1 MFPLPPKKTK
11 TAHQYPIFQISTKST
26 DTFAGNEN
34 SQAMTRTLIAIA
46 LCAASAAASGQ
57 SAKTLQDYVDTAKR
71 SSPLLNDLRNQAA
84 VQQAERMRL
93 KDMHMHSRLELNGEF
108 LFVPVIS
115 KEGGQTSFEWDA
127 QDGSDY
133 YGYDLGESSTHLHT
147 GFTWTKPLLGRWSF
161 RAESALT
168 EIAERAADN
177 SLRMEEHALERAV
190 AERYLICVLDEVQV
204 DFADSVDALLRRQ
217 TEVAGRL
224 AQSGMVRQSD
234 VRLLQIERQANREA
248 QAASQQSLSA
258 HVADL
263 NLLCGLTDTASH
275 PFAAADIVTMRATS
289 DGASLFAEQYRL
301 DSLRVNAELAAF
313 DAQYRPRLD
322 LTVDAGMRTGDFAQ
336 WNRHFGWS
344 AGLTF
349 AWTIFDG
356 RQRRWKERQSL
367 LRQGTIA
374 ACKSDAERQRTLRM
388 NQCLRQL
395 DDYDNRAQILSA
407 QIEEYDSVL
416 ADYDKE
422 MRAGQRS
429 VLDFITVLR
438 SKVRAERDIMTL
450 MTNRQLVVAAYNYW
464 NW

>member
-1 MFPLPPKKTK
+1 
-11 TAHQYPIFQISTKST
+11 
-26 DTFAGNEN
+26 
-34 SQAMTRTLIAIA
+34 MTRLFIALA
-46 LCAASAAASGQ
+46 LCAACAAASGQ
-57 SAKTLQDYVDTAKR
+57 SGSTMTLQDYVDAAKR
-71 SSPLLNDLRNQAA
+71 YSPLLNDFRSQAA

-93 KDMHMHSRLELNGEF
+93 KAMHTHSRLELNGEC

-115 KEGGQTSFEWDA
+115 NEDGRTFFEWDA
-127 QDGSDY
+127 QDGADY

-147 GFTWTKPLLGRWSF
+147 GLTWTKPLLGRGAF

-168 EIAERAADN
+168 EIAECAADN
-177 SLRMEEHALERAV
+177 SLRMEEHALERSV

-204 DFADSVDALLRRQ
+204 DFADSVDALLHRQ
-217 TEVAGRL
+217 TEVVRRL
-224 AQSGMVRQSD
+224 AQSGMARQSD
-234 VRLLQIERQANREA
+234 VRLLQIERQANKEA
-248 QAASQQSLSA
+248 QAASRQSLSA

-263 NLLCGLTDTASH
+263 NILCGLTDTTSR
-275 PFAAADIVTMRATS
+275 PFASADAVTLRATS
-289 DGASLFAEQYRL
+289 GGASLFAEQYRL
-301 DSLRVNAELAAF
+301 DSLRVCAELDAF

-322 LTVDAGMRTGDFAQ
+322 LTLDAGMRTGDFAQ

-367 LRQGTIA
+367 LQQSTIA
-374 ACKSDAERQRTLRM
+374 AYKSDAERQRALRKS
-388 NQCLRQL
+388 QCLKQL
-395 DDYDNRAQILSA
+395 ADYDNRARILNA
-407 QIEEYDSVL
+407 QIIEYDSVI

-438 SKVRAERDIMTL
+438 SKVRAERDLMTL